1 MKHFFLTS
9 LTASTMLGMLLAGC
23 QSGSQEAGSTAQAPT
38 DSTAISTPATTS
50 PSVVLELVAQ
60 NNRQWTGITIAPNG
74 RRFVNF
80 PRWSAD
86 VPVSVAELLPDGTTK
101 PWPDAARNAWQPG
114 ASPDQKFACVQS
126 VVADSKNRLWVVDPN
141 NSEFKG
147 VLPAGPRLHVFDIA
161 SSKLLRTYKFPAGT
175 WNKQSYLNDVRVD
188 VARNVAYLTDS
199 GSGALLA
206 VELGSG
212 QVHRQLATDSVTKP
226 NLPYLTFN
234 GEKWTKQV
242 HSDGIELSGSG
253 DTLYFSVLTGD
264 KLFRVPTR
272 LLRRATPTDSL
283 HAAVQTVAT
292 IGPADGL
299 WRTRDGRIWSGAL
312 TSDAI
317 RVTNPRTGQVSDV
330 VKDARIRWA
339 DTFAEDA
346 NGYIYFTTSQLQYE
360 PTKRGKYEIYRF
372 RPQGK

>member
-1 MKHFFLTS
+1 MKHFLITS
-9 LTASTMLGMLLAGC
+9 LATSTMLSMLLAGC
-23 QSGSQEAGSTAQAPT
+23 QSGSQEAGSTTQTPA
-38 DSTAISTPATTS
+38 DSTAVATTTS
-50 PSVVLELVAQ
+50 NAPGIVLELVARHD
-60 NNRQWTGITIAPNG
+60 RQWTGITIAPNG

-101 PWPDAARNAWQPG
+101 PWPNAARNAWQPG
-114 ASPDQKFACVQS
+114 SSPDEKFSCVQS

-141 NSEFKG
+141 NPEFKG
-147 VLPAGPRLHVFDIA
+147 VLPAGPRLHVFDVA
-161 SSKLLRTYKFPAGT
+161 SGRLLRTYKFPAST
-175 WNKQSYLNDVRVD
+175 WNKQSYMNDVRVD

-206 VELGSG
+206 VDLGSG
-212 QVHRQLATDSVTKP
+212 QVHRQLANDSVTKP

-234 GEKWTKQV
+234 GKKWTKQV
-242 HSDGIELSGSG
+242 HSDGIELIASG
-253 DTLYFSVLTGD
+253 DTLYFAVLTGD

-272 LLRRATPTDSL
+272 LLRRNTPADSL

-292 IGPADGL
+292 IGPSDGL
-299 WRTRDGRIWSGAL
+299 WRTSDGRIWSGGL
-312 TSDAI
+312 TTNAI
-317 RVTNPRTGQVSDV
+317 RVTNPRTRQVADV

-360 PTKRGKYEIYRF
+360 PIERGKYEIYRF
-372 RPQGK
+372 HPQGK